1 MMNVVYFRHF
11 RSSRSVA
18 TKNNDQKF
26 MGITVGKIFPYFD
39 LKINFQIMQK
49 RKQMKLLLL
58 TVVKI

>member
-1 MMNVVYFRHF
+1 
-11 RSSRSVA
+11 
-18 TKNNDQKF
+18 
-26 MGITVGKIFPYFD
+26 MGITLGKIFPYFD